1 MTAKARIAQAD
12 IERAVKATIRAGM
25 DVGSVQVSAT
35 GDIMIYAKGESKPS
49 PSAPANPLDRL
60 LQNGP

>member
-12 IERAVKATIRAGM
+12 IERAVKAAIRAGM
-25 DVGSVQVSAT
+25 DVGSVQVSAA
-35 GDIMIYAKGESKPS
+35 GDIVIYAKGESSAPPS
-49 PSAPANPLDRL
+49 PAANPLDRL